1 LFSDELWVKITGH
14 MKNSQKE
21 LEDIKLKRNKVLVGA
36 LILLSFVMGW
46 VWGHQDAQMS
56 KIGSTP
62 DAIERNL
69 QNKNA
74 DFSIFWRAW
83 DLLVEKFDGEVDYQA
98 MIYGAI
104 KGMSEALGDPYTSF
118 LTPDEAKQL
127 ENDLSGVIYGIGA
140 EIGLKN
146 DQITIIAP
154 LAGGPAERAG
164 IQKGDTVIGI
174 NDESTA
180 EMDLNVAISKIRG
193 DEGTKVKIQIL
204 RNGETKDFEIIRE
217 RIEVESVKGE
227 IKEGNIGYVQISRF
241 DDNTTDL
248 LRTQLDK
255 FLASN
260 VKKVILDLRG
270 NPGGYLDESITVTSE
285 FIEDGVVVT
294 EKKDVNGGSDR
305 YDYKATG
312 NGKMT
317 GDDIKIIV
325 LIDEGSASAAEIVAG
340 ALQDHNRATL
350 VGSTTFGKGSVQE
363 IENLS
368 GGAQMRITIAHWYT
382 PDGKNIGKEGVVPD
396 VEVKMT
402 EEDYLADR
410 DPQLLKAMELLSN

>member
-1 LFSDELWVKITGH
+1 MKKEQIDPKTVK
-14 MKNSQKE
+14 QR
-21 LEDIKLKRNKVLVGA
+21 RNKVLVGA
-36 LILLSFVMGW
+36 FILLSFVMGW

-69 QNKNA
+69 QKNGA

-83 DLLVEKFDGEVDYQA
+83 DLLVERFDGDVNYQQ

-104 KGMSEALGDPYTSF
+104 KGMSEALGDPYTTF

-146 DQITIIAP
+146 DQIAIIAP
-154 LAGGPAERAG
+154 LVGSPAERAG
-164 IQKGDTVIGI
+164 IKKGDIIAKI
-174 NDESTA
+174 NDESTTN
-180 EMDLNVAISKIRG
+180 MDLNIAISKIRG
-193 DEGTKVKIQIL
+193 DEGTKVKLQII
-204 RNGETKDFEIIRE
+204 RDSEPREFEIIRE

-227 IKEGNIGYVQISRF
+227 IKDGNIGYVQISRF
-241 DDNTTDL
+241 DDNTTKL
-248 LRTQLDK
+248 LRTKLDQFTAK
-255 FLASN
+255 S
-260 VKKVILDLRG
+260 VKKLIIDLRG
-270 NPGGYLDESITVTSE
+270 NPGGYLDESITVSSE
-285 FIEDGVVVT
+285 FIKEGVIVT

-305 YDYKATG
+305 FDYKATG

-317 GDDIKIIV
+317 EDDLKIIV

-340 ALQDHNRATL
+340 ALKDHHRATL
-350 VGSTTFGKGSVQE
+350 VGVTTFGKGSVQE
-363 IENLS
+363 IQDLA

-382 PDGKNIGKEGVVPD
+382 PDGKNIGKEGIAPD
-396 VEVKMT
+396 VTVELT
-402 EEDYLADR
+402 EADYNADK
-410 DPQLLKAMELLSN
+410 DPQLDKAMELLSN